1 MTPIKTLAA
10 FLLLFITLLPT
21 GLTES
26 PDEHDPTKAA
36 VDLLSKVNK
45 DLKLRHISEF
55 EIPNKP
61 TVSLTHDVLRQRE
74 IIWVRFSPQIN
85 VQFAPKPFEVIAF
98 YKSLAPEQLNASA
111 APIKPA
117 WTPEKA
123 IKEAQ
128 AWYCVIIGKFPANTG
143 TPTVEYV
150 TPTSNPPKYYDGEW
164 MIKWPRTDAMG
175 NRFALD
181 NITATVSEKYGITSL
196 AKNFVSEFSEN
207 TKIAIPEK
215 DAIEIARPVAQK
227 LLKSP
232 LISQWATAAFIEDG
246 ASAKMWIIN
255 PNHILNYENI
265 GDIATAGDLKARL
278 AWVVKFR
285 ISNSDAQNR
294 DIFIW
299 IDAENADLLGG
310 DFQ

>member
-1 MTPIKTLAA
+1 MSPKKTLAA
-10 FLLLFITLLPT
+10 ILLVFITLLPT

-26 PDEHDPTKAA
+26 PDKHDPEKVA
-36 VDLLSKVNK
+36 VDLLSKVNQ
-45 DLKLRHISEF
+45 DLKLRHIPEF
-55 EIPNKP
+55 EIPNNP
-61 TVSLTHDVLRQRE
+61 TVSPTHDILRQRK
-74 IIWVRFSPQIN
+74 IIWVGFSPQIN
-85 VQFAPKPFEVIAF
+85 VQFAQKSFEVIAF
-98 YKSLAPEQLNASA
+98 YRSLAPELLNAST

-117 WTPEKA
+117 WTPEHA

-128 AWYCVIIGKFPANTG
+128 AWYRVIIGNFPANTG

-150 TPTSNPPKYYDGEW
+150 TPTYNPPKYYDGEW
-164 MIKWPRTDAMG
+164 MIKWPRTDARG

-181 NITATVSEKYGITSL
+181 NITVTVSEKYGITSL

-207 TKIAIPEK
+207 TKVAVSQK
-215 DAIEIARPVAQK
+215 DAIEIARPAAQR

-232 LISQWATAAFIEDG
+232 LTSQWATGLSIENG

-255 PNHILNYENI
+255 PNHILKHENI
-265 GDIATAGDLKARL
+265 EDMATAGDLRARL

-285 ISNSDAQNR
+285 ASNSDGLGSN
-294 DIFIW
+294 IFVW
-299 IDAENADLLGG
+299 VDAENAEILGG